1 MKYLVANTSGFNIVH
16 RNESSMSEITIKL
29 GLVKPEIIISNSAY
43 IDGVYDLNTNK
54 KNPGLPYCEVEDK
67 SPTITDDWLSI
78 SANSKNQLTLNLK
91 TNLKQL

>member
-54 KNPGLPYCEVEDK
+54 KK
-67 SPTITDDWLSI
+67 SWTSL
-78 SANSKNQLTLNLK
+78 L
-91 TNLKQL
+91 